1 MDFSNNAGREV
12 SYDYKDCLLW
22 RIPIDTQFDNIRLII
37 IVLLLNI
44 SLDSVYSACS
54 LFLMLNISFH
64 LDERSLV

>member
-22 RIPIDTQFDNIRLII
+22 RIPIDTQFDNIRLIN
-37 IVLLLNI
+37 IVNI

-54 LFLMLNISFH
+54 LFLMLNISH
-64 LDERSLV
+64 LDEYSLL